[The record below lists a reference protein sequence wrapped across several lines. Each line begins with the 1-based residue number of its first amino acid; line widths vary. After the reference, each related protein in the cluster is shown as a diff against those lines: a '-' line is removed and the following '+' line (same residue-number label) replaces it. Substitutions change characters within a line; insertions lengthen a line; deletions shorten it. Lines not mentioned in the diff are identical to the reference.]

1 MKIKSYKGLTLIE
14 TIVAIA
20 IFTIGIEGFTIL
32 LSRSWTQ
39 NAYTIEMGQTSM
51 AASQAVNRVVG
62 YIREA
67 RQGDNGAYPVVSA
80 DDNDLVIF
88 SDYDRDGQTERLHF
102 YRSASDLLM
111 GIREPSSGFP
121 ITYASGYGEIKTI
134 TSCVVNDAD
143 NPIFAYYDADYPED
157 SVNNPVNTPALAP
170 DIRLVRITIHINI
183 NPDRAPDNVEI
194 RSFAEMR
201 NLNDHD
207 RFGL

>member
-102 YRSASDLLM
+102 YRSAGDLLM

-121 ITYASGYGEIKTI
+121 VTYASGYGEIKTI

-157 SVNNPVNTPALAP
+157 SVNNPVNTPASAP

>member
-1 MKIKSYKGLTLIE
+1 MIE

>member
-1 MKIKSYKGLTLIE
+1 MIE

-102 YRSASDLLM
+102 YRSAGDLLM

-121 ITYASGYGEIKTI
+121 VTYASGYGEIKTI

-157 SVNNPVNTPALAP
+157 SVNNPVNTPASAP

>member
-1 MKIKSYKGLTLIE
+1 MIE

-102 YRSASDLLM
+102 YRSAGDLLM

>member
-183 NPDRAPDNVEI
+183 NPDRAPDNIEI